1 MRDYVHL
8 HRKAIASWVFEDPRR
23 WHLFSFLLMKA
34 DEKGRV
40 EMSVNDYA
48 KKFGTD
54 RNWLFRCI
62 KEMESLGIVE
72 TKSETKVR
80 QKFTNLTICKYELYN
95 TATAEQLDESETIV
109 RQSVDFQEEKEG
121 ERERNVS
128 PTPPSYKEKDKERE
142 EAYCAKNLRSER
154 KRDGQMTLFEDF
166 KVDDNPAAQNGPVN
180 TAAQNETDNPA
191 AHDGAAT
198 PHAPSVPTFEE
209 FWEAYAYKRDRRR
222 AQAVWNRMKDE
233 DRRAACEGIEAY
245 KADCAACER
254 QMVYPE
260 RYLKNERWKDDYSTS
275 ARPRSAYQDYFTQ
288 NPNTY
293 YGSTQQCSDRER
305 IQQLDAQRR
314 FAGYAAVAAHFRAKG
329 NQE

>member
-8 HRKAIASWVFEDPRR
+8 HRKILTSWVFEDARR
-23 WHLFSFLLMKA
+23 LQLFIYLLAKA
-34 DEKGRV
+34 DEQGMVRL
-40 EMSVNDYA
+40 SVNECA
-48 KKFGTD
+48 
-54 RNWLFRCI
+54 RR
-62 KEMESLGIVE
+62 LGIDRKWIE
-72 TKSETKVR
+72 RRLAEMQQRSIIDQQTTNKG
-80 QKFTNLTICKYELYN
+80 TNLTICNYAYYN
-95 TATAEQLDESETIV
+95 QVTADVWAKSDQQMTNKP
-109 RQSVDFQEEKEG
+109 DFQEEKEG

-128 PTPPSYKEKDKERE
+128 PTPLSYKEKDKERE

-154 KRDGQMTLFEDF
+154 ERDGQMTLFEDF
-166 KVDDNPAAQNGPVN
+166 IVDDNPAAQNGTVN
-180 TAAQNETDNPA
+180 TAAHDET
-191 AHDGAAT
+191 AT
-198 PHAPSVPTFEE
+198 PQAPSVPTFEE

-233 DRRAACEGIEAY
+233 DRRAAFGGIEAY

-275 ARPRSAYQDYFTQ
+275 ARPRSAYQNYSTQ

>member
-8 HRKAIASWVFEDPRR
+8 HRKILTSWVFEDARR
-23 WHLFSFLLMKA
+23 LQLFIYLLAKA
-34 DEKGRV
+34 DEQGMVRL
-40 EMSVNDYA
+40 SVNECA
-48 KKFGTD
+48 KRLD
-54 RNWLFRCI
+54 INRNSLRTI
-62 KEMESLGIVE
+62 LRQMEDEGVIHQQ
-72 TKSETKVR
+72 T
-80 QKFTNLTICKYELYN
+80 TNKNTIITICKYAHYN
-95 TATAEQLDESETIV
+95 TATTSEPPTNH
-109 RQSVDFQEEKEG
+109 QQTTNKPDSQEEKEG

-128 PTPPSYKEKDKERE
+128 PTPSSYKEKDKERE

-154 KRDGQMTLFEDF
+154 ERDGQMTLFEDF
-166 KVDDNPAAQNGPVN
+166 IVDDNPAAQNGTNN
-180 TAAQNETDNPA
+180 TA

-198 PHAPSVPTFEE
+198 PQAPSVPTFEE

-233 DRRAACEGIEAY
+233 DRRAAFEGIEAY

-288 NPNTY
+288 NPNNP

>member
-8 HRKAIASWVFEDPRR
+8 HRKILTSWVFEDARR
-23 WHLFSFLLMKA
+23 LQLFIYLLAKA
-34 DEKGRV
+34 DEQGMVRL
-40 EMSVNDYA
+40 SVNA
-48 KKFGTD
+48 LSKMIGLQRMQVARLLQAMEEEGIIVQQTSNKFST
-54 RNWLFRCI
+54 I
-62 KEMESLGIVE
+62 
-72 TKSETKVR
+72 
-80 QKFTNLTICKYELYN
+80 TICKYAFYN
-95 TATAEQLDESETIV
+95 TATTEVCSTNEQQTSN
-109 RQSVDFQEEKEG
+109 RNDFQEEKEG

-154 KRDGQMTLFEDF
+154 ERDGQMTLFEDF
-166 KVDDNPAAQNGPVN
+166 IVDDNPAAQNGTVN
-180 TAAQNETDNPA
+180 TAA
-191 AHDGAAT
+191 HDGTAT
-198 PHAPSVPTFEE
+198 PQAPSVPTFEE

-233 DRRAACEGIEAY
+233 DRRAAFEGIEAY

-288 NPNTY
+288 NPNTF

>member
-1 MRDYVHL
+1 MVEWNENGMKTEQGKWSITVCKFAFYMVMTDERWNDNGTVGDQLFNKPPTNHQQTTN
-8 HRKAIASWVFEDPRR
+8 KPAS
-23 WHLFSFLLMKA
+23 
-34 DEKGRV
+34 
-40 EMSVNDYA
+40 
-48 KKFGTD
+48 
-54 RNWLFRCI
+54 
-62 KEMESLGIVE
+62 
-72 TKSETKVR
+72 
-80 QKFTNLTICKYELYN
+80 
-95 TATAEQLDESETIV
+95 
-109 RQSVDFQEEKEG
+109 QEEKEG

-154 KRDGQMTLFEDF
+154 ERDGQMTLFEDF
-166 KVDDNPAAQNGPVN
+166 IVDDNPAAQNGTVN
-180 TAAQNETDNPA
+180 TAA
-191 AHDGAAT
+191 HDGTAT
-198 PHAPSVPTFEE
+198 PQAPSVPTFEE

-233 DRRAACEGIEAY
+233 DRRAAFEGIEPY

-288 NPNTY
+288 NPNNP